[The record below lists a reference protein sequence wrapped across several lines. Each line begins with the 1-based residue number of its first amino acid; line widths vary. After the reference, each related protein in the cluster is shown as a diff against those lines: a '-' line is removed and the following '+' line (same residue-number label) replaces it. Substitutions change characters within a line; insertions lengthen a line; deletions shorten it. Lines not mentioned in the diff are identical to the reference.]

1 MAMPQ
6 LNKDLILSGNI
17 KSQVALNLPNPD
29 VFEYPEKILQ
39 FGTGV
44 LLRGLCDY
52 FVDKANR
59 AGQFKGRV
67 VLVKSTAKGGADAF
81 DTQDGLYTHCIK
93 GIDEGKQV
101 EEYLVNASISRTL
114 TASKEW
120 DSILA
125 CATSPDMQIIISNTT
140 EVGIQY
146 VANDPI
152 SGACPLSFPAKLL
165 AFLQARF
172 QHFDGAASAGMVIIP
187 TELIIN
193 NGDVLK
199 GIVLKLA
206 ADHGLSRDF
215 VQWLEKSNHFCN
227 SLVDRIVPGSPDATT
242 NAAISEQ
249 LGFEDSLMIISE
261 VYSLW
266 AIQGGAEVK
275 KILSFA
281 QADKGVVIAED
292 IEIYREL
299 KLRLLN
305 GTHTFMCGMSYL
317 LGFRLVKDVMANG
330 YLSKLIMNLMLSEL
344 ALAIPYKMDFK
355 VADRFGRAVLD
366 RFRNPFINHKLID
379 ITVQYTTKMRMR
391 NVPLLM
397 NYYKIFGKAPEL
409 FSMGFAAYLQFMHAV
424 KVEDGKYYGE
434 SNGEFYPI
442 QCDYA
447 CHFYEAWK
455 EFDLK
460 KILADTTLWGEDLN
474 ALPGFAE
481 AVEKYI

>member
-1 MAMPQ
+1 MAMPI
-6 LNKDLILSGNI
+6 LNKSLIHSGGINTKTSI
-17 KSQVALNLPNPD
+17 ALPKTE
-29 VFEYPEKILQ
+29 VFDYPEKILQ

-59 AGQFKGRV
+59 AGQFKGRIV
-67 VLVKSTAKGGADAF
+67 MVKSTSKGDTDAF
-81 DTQDGLYTHCIK
+81 ETQDGLFTHCIK
-93 GIDEGKQV
+93 GIDEGKEV
-101 EEYLVNASISRTL
+101 EEYIINSSISRTL

-120 DSILA
+120 DAIMA
-125 CATSPDMQIIISNTT
+125 CATSPDMQIIFSNTT

-152 SGACPLSFPAKLL
+152 SAGCPNSYPAKLL
-165 AFLQARF
+165 AFLHARWQF
-172 QHFDGAASAGMVIIP
+172 FDGASTAGMVIIP

-199 GIVLKLA
+199 GIILRLA
-206 ADHGLSRDF
+206 ADHSLPATFIS
-215 VQWLEKSNHFCN
+215 WLNESNHFCN
-227 SLVDRIVPGSPDATT
+227 SLVDRIVPGSPDSATST
-242 NAAISEQ
+242 GILSRLAY
-249 LGFEDSLMIISE
+249 EDSLMIISE

-281 QADKGVVIAED
+281 AADKGVVIAED

-317 LGFRLVKDVMANG
+317 LGFRLVKEVMANG

-366 RFRNPFINHKLID
+366 RFRNPFIQHKLID

-391 NVPLLM
+391 NVPLLL

-409 FSMGFAAYLQFMHAV
+409 FCMGFAAYLQFMHSV
-424 KVEDGKYYGE
+424 KEENGKYFGD

-447 CHFYEAWK
+447 PYFHEAWK
-455 EFDLK
+455 DFNLTK
-460 KILADTTLWGEDLN
+460 VLADKTLWGEDLSI
-474 ALPGFAE
+474 LPGFE
-481 AVEKYI
+481 SAVSKYL